1 VGIDEGRTI
10 MTGVVFKK
18 QINIEKILISPI
30 GEVLETITYWTVHSQ
45 DAQPGLES
53 SWSLISSC
61 HKYFLRDEV
70 QLKGTHPINMSQL
83 A

>member
-30 GEVLETITYWTVHSQ
+30 GEVLETITYWNLV
-45 DAQPGLES
+45 GL
-53 SWSLISSC
+53 
-61 HKYFLRDEV
+61 
-70 QLKGTHPINMSQL
+70 
-83 A
+83 